1 MTSHKQHTVD
11 RDEAMKVRDDIYWQ
25 KLKEVEA
32 KHAEDVATL
41 QKKQVASLDSTNNA
55 HSDDK
60 QKMGKAHND

>member
-1 MTSHKQHTVD
+1 
-11 RDEAMKVRDDIYWQ
+11 VRDDIYWQ